1 MRIKIRE
8 VILIKVLIIGEYGFM
23 VNHLIDRLHRE
34 KCDIY
39 TIAGART
46 KEKANKLPGHTVFEF
61 SSDSVAVKYIMQ
73 CIKPDVVIFMGAQDD
88 SYNWNND
95 TTFTRYTADLNNIL
109 IWAKTNMVK
118 RFIYLSTMELYEGD
132 YENPVTED
140 TNPVVKEFK
149 HLTIY
154 NGEFLCKL
162 YDDDIMHVN
171 VLRMPVVYGPSHYT
185 YEKLNIIE
193 KMFFDAKRKGKISL
207 SGLGSYMVIYVSDAV
222 DAIYKLM
229 TAKKCKQYVYHV
241 RGNEVTTDRE
251 ILDIIK
257 KDYNISSQLEGKIDK
272 KRKISLDGGKFED
285 EFFYSPH
292 IDLCSGLKR
301 IAEFIEENYQELE
314 AKARTEEEGVK
325 KEQKKKEKENLK
337 IILANGRKTL
347 ENIALFI
354 IIFLLNSQFGSFAI
368 FSNIDLMFF
377 YVMLIALSFGV
388 GQSVFAV
395 ILATCG
401 NIYLNM
407 KEMGIGLT
415 SVLSQYPIIFQF
427 LAYFI
432 LAIITSYT
440 ILLNKQKVEQKE
452 EELEDLQEEY
462 ELIYDVNKTNIEIKK
477 VFEDR
482 LINYG
487 DSIGKIYNIVSEL
500 DLLDPEKI
508 AVASLEVV
516 RKIMNV
522 SDVCIY
528 KAAKDGYYH
537 FIEATTEDAK
547 IMKRAVLLDDHPEL
561 KQILEAGDIFVNHK
575 IGDELPRMAAPI
587 HSDNKMIYIIM
598 LWNMEFEQLNT
609 YQKNLFLVLA
619 KIITS
624 SLKKGYQYEEV
635 GRLQNYYENTDI
647 LFPNVFNQQV
657 LDKMKGISYDQSGY
671 SIIRIDSEGRSMEEM
686 SNRLRML
693 VRDEDKIGKIKDEDP
708 NIYLLV
714 HAGPSEVS
722 FVVEKLNKN
731 GIKSKAV
738 KGHEYKE

>member
-1 MRIKIRE
+1 MQIEKKE
-8 VILIKVLIIGEYGFM
+8 VVLIKVLIIGEYGFM
-23 VNHLIDRLHRE
+23 TNHLIDRLHRE

-39 TIAGART
+39 TLAGARS
-46 KEKANKLPGHTVFEF
+46 KEKANKLPAHTVFEF
-61 SSDSVAVKYIMQ
+61 SPDSVAVKYIMQ
-73 CIKPDVVIFMGAQDD
+73 CIKPDIVIFMGAQND

-95 TTFTRYTADLNNIL
+95 MTFTQYTADLNNIL

-118 RFIYLSTMELYEGD
+118 HFIYLSTMELYEGD

-140 TNPVVKEFK
+140 INPVVKEFK

-154 NGEFLCKL
+154 NGESLCKL
-162 YDDDIMHVN
+162 YDDDVMHVN
-171 VLRMPVVYGPSHYT
+171 VLRLPVVFGPSHFL
-185 YEKLNIIE
+185 YENLNPIE
-193 KMFFDAKRKGKISL
+193 EMFFDAKRKGKISL
-207 SGLGSYMVIYVSDAV
+207 SGMGTYMVIFVSDAV
-222 DAIYKLM
+222 DAVYKLM
-229 TAKKCKQYVYHV
+229 TEKRCKQYVYHV
-241 RGNEVTTDRE
+241 KGSEITTDRE
-251 ILDIIK
+251 ILELIK
-257 KDYNISSQLEGKIDK
+257 RDYNISAQLVGKEAR
-272 KRKISLDGGKFED
+272 KRKVSLDGEKFEQ

-292 IDLCSGLKR
+292 IDLPSGMKR
-301 IAEFIEENYQELE
+301 IAEFIEGNYEELVE
-314 AKARTEEEGVK
+314 KARIAEEGEK
-325 KEQKKKEKENLK
+325 KEQRKKEKENLK
-337 IILANGRKTL
+337 IILTNGRKTL

-354 IIFLLNSQFGSFAI
+354 LVFLLTSKFGSLEIFANVD
-368 FSNIDLMFF
+368 F
-377 YVMLIALSFGV
+377 MLLYILITALSFGV
-388 GQSVFAV
+388 GQSVFSV

-401 NIYLNM
+401 NVYLQTRDL
-407 KEMGIGLT
+407 GIGIT
-415 SVLSQYPIIFQF
+415 SVLSQYPVIFQF

-432 LAIITSYT
+432 IAIMISYT
-440 ILLNKQKVEQKE
+440 ILMNRQKVKE
-452 EELEDLQEEY
+452 KQEELEDLQQEY
-462 ELIYDVNKTNIEIKK
+462 ELIYDVNKTNVEIKK

-537 FIEATTEDAK
+537 FIDATTEDARV
-547 IMKRAVLLDDHPEL
+547 MRRAIRITDYPEL
-561 KQILEAGDIFVNHK
+561 SQTLETGDIFVNHK
-575 IGDELPRMAAPI
+575 IGDDLPRMAAPI
-587 HSDNKMIYIIM
+587 HSDNQMIYIIM

-624 SLKKGYQYEEV
+624 SLKKGFQYEEV
-635 GRLQNYYENTDI
+635 GRQQNYYENTDI
-647 LFPNVFNQQV
+647 LFPEIFNAQV
-657 LDKMKGISYDQSGY
+657 LEKMQGIPYDQCEY
-671 SIIRIDSEGRSMEEM
+671 SIIQIDSEGRSMEEM

-693 VRDEDKIGKIKDEDP
+693 VRDEDKIGKINDEDS
-708 NIYLLV
+708 NIYVLV
-714 HAGPSEVS
+714 HAGYSAVS

-738 KGHEYKE
+738 KGHEFE